1 MIFVV
6 TNVSICCLINKD
18 QNVSL
23 DIFGYLYNPKKLF
36 LMIKWL
42 TAILGYMFFRFPG
55 AILGFIIGSL
65 IDTTTSKSSGGF
77 KTVFSQGEKVTPA
90 DFELN
95 LLSLSS
101 IVIKADG
108 SVNQTELDYVR
119 SYFVSAYGKERANAT
134 FRTFNEIIK
143 NRDVSAQRICMYM
156 NQHTR
161 YPSRLQILHFLFGIA
176 NADGIVSTAEVNEI
190 QRIAQFLRIN
200 LRDFE
205 SIKAMF
211 FKTGDHAYKILEI
224 EKTATD
230 SEVKKAFRTMAKK
243 YHPDKLQ
250 HMDEVYKKGAEEK
263 FREVQKAYDRIKKE
277 RGIS

>member
-1 MIFVV
+1 
-6 TNVSICCLINKD
+6 
-18 QNVSL
+18 
-23 DIFGYLYNPKKLF
+23 
-36 LMIKWL
+36 MIKWFA
-42 TAILGYMFFRFPG
+42 AILGGIFFRFPG
-55 AILGFIIGSL
+55 AILGFILGSL
-65 IDTTTSKSSGGF
+65 LDSTNIKTSGGF
-77 KTVFSQGEKVTPA
+77 KQVFSEQPKVTPK

-108 SVNQTELDYVR
+108 RVNQTELDYVR
-119 SYFVSAYGKERANAT
+119 QYFVSAYGKERANAT

-143 NRDVSAQRICMYM
+143 SREVSAQRICMFI

-176 NADGIVSTAEVNEI
+176 NADGSVSTAEANEI
-190 QRIAQFLRIN
+190 QKIAGFLRIN
-200 LRDFE
+200 FRDFE

-230 SEVKKAFRTMAKK
+230 TEVKKAFRTMAKK

-263 FREVQKAYDRIKKE
+263 FREVQKAYDQIKKE

>member
-1 MIFVV
+1 
-6 TNVSICCLINKD
+6 
-18 QNVSL
+18 
-23 DIFGYLYNPKKLF
+23 
-36 LMIKWL
+36 MIKWFI
-42 TAILGYMFFRFPG
+42 AILGYVFFRFPG
-55 AILGFIIGSL
+55 AILGFLLGSL
-65 IDTTTSKSSGGF
+65 LDSTSIKTSGGF
-77 KTVFSQGEKVTPA
+77 KKVFSQGEEKVTPA

-108 SVNQTELDYVR
+108 RVNQTELDYVR
-119 SYFVSAYGKERANAT
+119 RYFVSAYGKERANAT

-143 NRDVSAQRICMYM
+143 NRHVSAPHICMYI

-176 NADGIVSTAEVNEI
+176 NADGSVSNAEAEEI
-190 QRIAQFLRIN
+190 GRIAGFLRIN
-200 LRDFE
+200 FKDFE

-230 SEVKKAFRTMAKK
+230 TEVKKAFRTMAKK

-250 HMDEVYKKGAEEK
+250 HMDEVYKKGAEAK
-263 FREVQKAYDRIKKE
+263 FREVQKAYDHIKKE
-277 RGIS
+277 RGIN